1 MPLTMRPT
9 GLASPAYAHLQDW
22 TVLDDGGAVG
32 RLYQDGSLSTPPEL
46 RWFWSVV
53 VYMPPATGIVPSGKA
68 PTLEEGKAQFEAA
81 WRQWLKLSD

>member
-32 RLYQDGSLSTPPEL
+32 RLYQDGSLSTPPVTRDL
-46 RWFWSVV
+46 
-53 VYMPPATGIVPSGKA
+53 ADANVPNASLVHHWCTIGA
-68 PTLEEGKAQFEAA
+68 
-81 WRQWLKLSD
+81 R